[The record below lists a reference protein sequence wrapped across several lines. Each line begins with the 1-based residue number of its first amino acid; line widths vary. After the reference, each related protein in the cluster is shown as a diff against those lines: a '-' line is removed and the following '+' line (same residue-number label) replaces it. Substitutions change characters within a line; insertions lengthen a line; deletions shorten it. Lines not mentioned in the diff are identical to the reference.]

1 MADFN
6 AVAGHERIIKSLRE
20 SIKNDMTS
28 HAYIFCGNKGS
39 GRNLTAGAFAKTA
52 NCLSPING
60 NACGKCPSCIQFES
74 GNNPDVF
81 YVKATKTISISVDDI
96 REQIINEVKI
106 KPYSYKRKIFIIDK
120 ADTMTSQAQNALLKT
135 LEEPP
140 KYVLIILIAENTE
153 NFLPTVLSRC
163 VMMKFSPI
171 SVNLIKNYLINNCA
185 MNENDAAFYAEY
197 SIGSIGEALRLSGDE
212 NFYQMRNDIIS
223 CLDRLDTMD
232 FVSAMFM
239 AKEMEKYKAYSELF
253 DIMYMFYRDVF
264 CMRLFKDD
272 RYVIQKD
279 KIGLIEKKAKNLNEQ
294 TIAKRLDF
302 IMDIK
307 KKIRQNTAFR
317 LSMEV
322 LFMNLKES

>member
-96 REQIINEVKI
+96 REQIVNEVKI

-279 KIGLIEKKAKNLNEQ
+279 KIGVIEKKAKNLNEQ

>member
-96 REQIINEVKI
+96 REQIVNEVKI

-223 CLDRLDTMD
+223 CLDRLDAMD
-232 FVSAMFM
+232 FVSAMLM

>member
-96 REQIINEVKI
+96 REQIVNEVKI

-232 FVSAMFM
+232 FVSAMLM

>member
-96 REQIINEVKI
+96 REQIVNEVKI

-185 MNENDAAFYAEY
+185 MNEDDAAFYAEY

-232 FVSAMFM
+232 FISAMLM

>member
-96 REQIINEVKI
+96 REQIVNEVKI

-135 LEEPP
+135 LEVPP

>member
-96 REQIINEVKI
+96 REQIVNEVKI

-185 MNENDAAFYAEY
+185 MNEDDAAFYAEY

-223 CLDRLDTMD
+223 CLERLDTMD
-232 FVSAMFM
+232 FISAMFM

>member
-1 MADFN
+1 
-6 AVAGHERIIKSLRE
+6 
-20 SIKNDMTS
+20 MTS

-96 REQIINEVKI
+96 REQIVNEVKI

>member
-96 REQIINEVKI
+96 REQIVNEVKI

-185 MNENDAAFYAEY
+185 MNEDDAAFYAEY

-307 KKIRQNTAFR
+307 KNIRQNTAFR

>member
-60 NACGKCPSCIQFES
+60 NACGKCQSCIQFES

-96 REQIINEVKI
+96 REQIVNEVKI

-185 MNENDAAFYAEY
+185 MNEDDAAFYAEY

-232 FVSAMFM
+232 FVSAMLM

>member
-96 REQIINEVKI
+96 REQIVNEVKI

-185 MNENDAAFYAEY
+185 MNEDDAAFYAEY

-279 KIGLIEKKAKNLNEQ
+279 KIGVIEKKAKNLNEQ

>member
-96 REQIINEVKI
+96 REQIVNEVKI

-302 IMDIK
+302 IIDIK

>member
-96 REQIINEVKI
+96 REQIVNEVKI

-135 LEEPP
+135 LEEPS

-185 MNENDAAFYAEY
+185 MNEDDAAFYAEY

-232 FVSAMFM
+232 FVSAMLM

>member
-96 REQIINEVKI
+96 REQIVNEVKI

-185 MNENDAAFYAEY
+185 MNEDDAAFYAEY
-197 SIGSIGEALRLSGDE
+197 SVGSIGEALRLSGDE

-232 FVSAMFM
+232 FVSAMLM

-294 TIAKRLDF
+294 TISKRLDF